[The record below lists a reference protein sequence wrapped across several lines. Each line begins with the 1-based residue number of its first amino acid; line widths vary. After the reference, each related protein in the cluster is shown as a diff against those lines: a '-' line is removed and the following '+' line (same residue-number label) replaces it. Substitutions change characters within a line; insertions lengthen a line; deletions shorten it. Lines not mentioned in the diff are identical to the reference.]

1 MPDTGSPPGPPEP
14 AGTQPWPGFDKFS
27 AVQVGRPSPR
37 GDPDVPATVH
47 RRQTA
52 PYTPSRENRRARE
65 APERRARPPR
75 APSTRRLPVKKAPPF
90 SLFCALFYPARST
103 RGDVGADLIRFFHVR
118 SQGILDRNHALI
130 AEIDQ
135 NHASRY
141 PEGLQRNVVLI
152 RELNENL
159 TKVGDLYEE
168 LSGAFMQR
176 VSSAQSVNPEN
187 RNNGDEAGWETVER
201 EAA

>member
-1 MPDTGSPPGPPEP
+1 
-14 AGTQPWPGFDKFS
+14 
-27 AVQVGRPSPR
+27 
-37 GDPDVPATVH
+37 
-47 RRQTA
+47 
-52 PYTPSRENRRARE
+52 
-65 APERRARPPR
+65 
-75 APSTRRLPVKKAPPF
+75 LPVKKAPPF